1 MLQHVS
7 ESASRRVS
15 GCSAGSGRLVNGFL
29 AAFLVAPAALAQDV
43 HALASK
49 VDDHYNRMTSLRAA
63 YSESYSGMGQNR
75 TETGTLLLR
84 KPGRMRWTYADGKLF
99 VLDGKFAISYTP
111 GDAQAERVPAKQLD
125 DMRSPLRFL
134 LGHTKL
140 EKEIDNL
147 KATPAAGGGVTLA
160 GTPHYAMS
168 PGDQRVQR
176 LAVTVQPATGVIT
189 GLRIEEIDGT
199 VTEFVFRDMQ
209 ENVPAADSEF
219 RFTPPAGVTIVD
231 GMPPA

>member
-1 MLQHVS
+1 MRTMLHTATLLLAGVS
-7 ESASRRVS
+7 T
-15 GCSAGSGRLVNGFL
+15 
-29 AAFLVAPAALAQDV
+29 ALAQAPADV

-49 VDDHYNRMTSLRAA
+49 VDDHYNRITSLRAA
-63 YSESYSGMGQNR
+63 YTETYNGMGQKR
-75 TETGTLLLR
+75 SESGTLLLK

-99 VLDGKFAISYTP
+99 VLDSKFAISYTP
-111 GDAQAERVPAKQLD
+111 GDPQAQRVPAKQLD

-147 KATPAAGGGVTLA
+147 KTSASPNGGVTLS
-160 GTPHYAMS
+160 GTPHYAIS
-168 PGDQRVQR
+168 PGDQRVQK
-176 LAVTVQPATGVIT
+176 LAVTMQPATGVIT

-209 ENVPAADSEF
+209 ENVPTADKDF
-219 RFTPPAGVTIVD
+219 QFTPPAGVSIVD